1 MKKEEGKKCIANVI
15 EHRYGGE
22 IGRQG
27 GRGEEHGGVTAV
39 GCPGWDEEEEEE
51 VEKARSVQVRR

>member
-1 MKKEEGKKCIANVI
+1 MSTDTVARLVS
-15 EHRYGGE
+15 
-22 IGRQG
+22 
-27 GRGEEHGGVTAV
+27 RGEGGKNTGGVTAV